1 MSRDAKSLTTTL
13 ALFYAIGVVL
23 ALGAHVRDGG
33 DDFAVVVTF
42 WFKQTL
48 TFAVLGAGYGVY
60 YVISG
65 SIGHRPKA
73 PLRFLDIAFLTG
85 VATLAV
91 LMAIR
96 G

>member
-1 MSRDAKSLTTTL
+1 MSRDVRSLTTTL
-13 ALFYAIGVVL
+13 ALFYAIGAVL
-23 ALGAHVRDGG
+23 ALGAYAQ
-33 DDFAVVVTF
+33 DDMDAVAVVVTF

-48 TFAVLGAGYGVY
+48 TFAVLGAGYSLY
-60 YVISG
+60 YVIAG

-91 LMAIR
+91 LMAIN